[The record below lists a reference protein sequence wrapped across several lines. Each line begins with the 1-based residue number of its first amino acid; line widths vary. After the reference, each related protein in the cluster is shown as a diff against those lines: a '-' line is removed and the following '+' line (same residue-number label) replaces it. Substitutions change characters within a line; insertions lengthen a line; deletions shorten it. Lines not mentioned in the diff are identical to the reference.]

1 LEKIMKSRSRTNKA
15 SFQGMVTR
23 TALLLG
29 SAVSL
34 ATLGF
39 GLSANAD
46 ERKTALITFNVPAA
60 GTGAHQGTQGIA
72 ISPEGTITGWYFN
85 AGDIVHGYVRARD
98 GTFITFDAPGATTVV
113 PQQGTFPY
121 SINPAGIISGFYDNA
136 NGVAHGFVRT
146 RDGAITTIDVPA
158 AGTGAMQGTFD
169 YNINPAGTIAGTY
182 IDASSVSHGFVRAP
196 DGGITTFDAPGA
208 GTNGPSARAPLPR
221 WSLVAAAGQ
230 LLLEAQVDMLDQCW
244 AGGRCRR
251 LSSAWLGVR
260 SQPIYGNG
268 GHDNYGIGEKV
279 SDRKVNEIGA
289 CTLRAEPQFAT
300 TGSTRNGRQRRF
312 WAR

>member
-1 LEKIMKSRSRTNKA
+1 MKSRSRTNKE
-15 SFQGMVTR
+15 SFQGMATR

-39 GLSANAD
+39 GLSANVD
-46 ERKTALITFNVPAA
+46 ERKAALITFNVPAA
-60 GTGAHQGTQGIA
+60 GTGAGQGTQGIA

-85 AGDIVHGYVRARD
+85 PGDIVHGYVRARD

-121 SINPAGIISGFYDNA
+121 SINPAGIISGFYDDA

-158 AGTGAMQGTFD
+158 AGTGAMQGTFA

-182 IDASSVSHGFVRAP
+182 IDAGSVSHGFVRAP

-208 GTNGPSARAPLPR
+208 
-221 WSLVAAAGQ
+221 
-230 LLLEAQVDMLDQCW
+230 
-244 AGGRCRR
+244 
-251 LSSAWLGVR
+251 
-260 SQPIYGNG
+260 
-268 GHDNYGIGEKV
+268 
-279 SDRKVNEIGA
+279 
-289 CTLRAEPQFAT
+289 
-300 TGSTRNGRQRRF
+300 
-312 WAR
+312 